1 MASKP
6 PWVWDGLNEEIR
18 EESWYGLAKWVD
30 WLEEAYAPWV
40 MLPPCW
46 PVHEGLRTE
55 LTMFRYWHRWLMS
68 AAVNPIDGVRWHNEL
83 RRSAVSW
90 RELST
95 CRHEPPVAHHN
106 QIMAAR
112 KAKRD
117 QYLDE
122 ARRTLPRPQDEPSHS
137 AAPPHD

>member
-1 MASKP
+1 MASGAP
-6 PWVWDGLNEEIR
+6 PWVWDGLGDEVRGAAWN
-18 EESWYGLAKWVD
+18 GLAAWVD

-55 LTMFRYWHRWLMS
+55 LTMFWYWHRWVMS
-68 AAVNPIDGVRWHNEL
+68 AAVNPIDGIRWHNEL
-83 RRSAVSW
+83 RRSAVAW

-95 CRHEPPVAHHN
+95 CRHETPVAHHN

-112 KAKRD
+112 LAKRD
-117 QYLDE
+117 EFLDQV
-122 ARRTLPRPQDEPSHS
+122 RRTAVS
-137 AAPPHD
+137 PPKET